1 MYTKK
6 SEVIQQ
12 ITLKTNKHWAL
23 GCVCPVS
30 TLPSHPSVFKHF
42 STNRCPHHS
51 SHFRNGKLFKH
62 NIQLYFSP
70 DTVSNTTA
78 FICSL
83 SIILPQTRANW
94 QVSPVFATW
103 HFFRLY
109 HRAHR
114 WQGHLGK
121 EHVAMQRPLL
131 LAFQA
136 QNLLCYVKLKASQST
151 HSGDRNFKEHSH
163 VHQE

>member
-1 MYTKK
+1 M
-6 SEVIQQ
+6 IQQ
-12 ITLKTNKHWAL
+12 ITLKTNKNIERWAVCAQSALCLPTPVFSNISAPIAAHIIHLISGIESFSNTIYNCTFPQTQFQILLLLFVVWAL
-23 GCVCPVS
+23 FY
-30 TLPSHPSVFKHF
+30 L
-42 STNRCPHHS
+42 R
-51 SHFRNGKLFKH
+51 R
-62 NIQLYFSP
+62 
-70 DTVSNTTA
+70 
-78 FICSL
+78 
-83 SIILPQTRANW
+83 RNW